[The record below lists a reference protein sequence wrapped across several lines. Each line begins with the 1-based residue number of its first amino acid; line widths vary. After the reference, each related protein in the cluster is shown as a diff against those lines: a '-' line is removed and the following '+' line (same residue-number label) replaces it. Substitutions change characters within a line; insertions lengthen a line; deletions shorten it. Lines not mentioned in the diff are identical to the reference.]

1 MAINTE
7 TRKRIAFS
15 LIMGVITTGVITCTL
30 IAVNF
35 GFNSQFL
42 YVWIKS
48 WLIAYIVVI
57 PIILIVSPFLQA
69 AINSY
74 YDSSE

>member
-15 LIMGVITTGVITCTL
+15 LIMGVITTGVITFTL
-30 IAVNF
+30 IVVNF

>member
-7 TRKRIAFS
+7 TRKRIAFL
-15 LIMGVITTGVITCTL
+15 LIMGVITTGVITFTL

>member
-15 LIMGVITTGVITCTL
+15 LIMGVITTGVITFTL

-69 AINSY
+69 AVNSY

>member
-15 LIMGVITTGVITCTL
+15 LIMGVITTGVITFTL

-74 YDSSE
+74 YESSE

>member
-7 TRKRIAFS
+7 TKKRIAFS
-15 LIMGVITTGVITCTL
+15 LIMGVITTGIITFTL
-30 IAVNF
+30 IAVNL

-42 YVWIKS
+42 YIWIKS
-48 WLIAYIVVI
+48 WIIAYIVVI
-57 PIILIVSPFLQA
+57 PIILLVAPFLQA

-74 YDSSE
+74 YDSFE

>member
-15 LIMGVITTGVITCTL
+15 LIMGVITTGVITFTL